1 MTPRELAILRGY
13 GGWMLADILIDPDR
27 GIAHA
32 KQSRYGCSSFR
43 VQGEEFWMDT
53 TSRGIELSRYDST
66 GVRRVC
72 DVVGW
77 SQIAQFARA
86 LPASLVAELRAH
98 REQLTRNTL
107 ARPDFPVRATSEEQQ
122 RWERFT
128 YTPWLTRRRAITA
141 ALDAALDR
149 ALLTNSAAQ
158 PALFDVP
165 VPQAQPIATR
175 SAASQARRF
184 AMPGLDQ
191 DRVL

>member
-1 MTPRELAILRGY
+1 
-13 GGWMLADILIDPDR
+13 
-27 GIAHA
+27 
-32 KQSRYGCSSFR
+32 
-43 VQGEEFWMDT
+43 MDT

-77 SQIAQFARA
+77 SKIAHFARA
-86 LPASLVAELRAH
+86 LPASMVAELRAH
-98 REQLTRNTL
+98 REHLTRNTL
-107 ARPDFPVRATSEEQQ
+107 ARPAFPARATADEQQ
-122 RWERFT
+122 LWERLT
-128 YTPWLTRRRAITA
+128 YTPWLTRRRAITT

-149 ALLTNSAAQ
+149 ALLSNRAAQ

-165 VPQAQPIATR
+165 AAQSQPIKAR
-175 SAASQARRF
+175 SAASPARRV